1 MGERMRRYD
10 RGATRIIRRFDVRA
24 IGRSVISMAAPRMRT
39 IKQCIEYFKQE
50 DPDTSIGEYYLRG
63 LVKQGKIPVFHAGR
77 KQLINLDSLVEYFN
91 SMEHDAKEITVKP
104 GIRRVEV

>member
-1 MGERMRRYD
+1 M
-10 RGATRIIRRFDVRA
+10 
-24 IGRSVISMAAPRMRT
+24 APRMRT

-77 KQLINLDSLVEYFN
+77 KQLINLDNLINYF
-91 SMEHDAKEITVKP
+91 STMEDETREVKVTP